1 MHTQALNFSSNSQSE
16 NIVIYYSNIAACHF
30 ELATYFHKEKRTN
43 EREKSLKHYNTSVE
57 LAKVYGMETSDIY
70 LRKLLDRGNVN
81 LMLWQLE
88 AAAKDFEECSHLVKK
103 LYEKPS
109 RIEILIRHSHGHL
122 IRRKIQLGG
131 ISKDET
137 ADLVVKG
144 TEIYEELKNILSP
157 TLLPGNSAKFKQIQR
172 YHMDFLR
179 DFNEDD
185 LKINAKRFYSA
196 YQSVDSENDS
206 SCKPPISESLSSSN
220 DEMEEPQ
227 NFKFPLSIPKDI
239 SGRDLTP
246 TTRCRGSSTSS
257 GFYSMNSSTS
267 DIESVSSLKTNSTS
281 RQYSW
286 SDDDVFAKRQ
296 SSFESAVERMEDM
309 PCTNKRS
316 TLKSRLLK
324 PCANFEVE
332 SLHLEEAK
340 SKRQLTEDYKSNS
353 SDGDLAHKLN
363 ITEYASQFSD
373 ENSRSFEKNRKKY
386 KKGQLEEIVDELEE
400 LIPSVKPRMRTLIRD
415 LDTGEG
421 KYRCDCSSH
430 Q

>member
-1 MHTQALNFSSNSQSE
+1 
-16 NIVIYYSNIAACHF
+16 
-30 ELATYFHKEKRTN
+30 
-43 EREKSLKHYNTSVE
+43 
-57 LAKVYGMETSDIY
+57 
-70 LRKLLDRGNVN
+70 
-81 LMLWQLE
+81 
-88 AAAKDFEECSHLVKK
+88 
-103 LYEKPS
+103 
-109 RIEILIRHSHGHL
+109 
-122 IRRKIQLGG
+122 
-131 ISKDET
+131 
-137 ADLVVKG
+137 
-144 TEIYEELKNILSP
+144 
-157 TLLPGNSAKFKQIQR
+157 
-172 YHMDFLR
+172 MDFLR

-196 YQSVDSENDS
+196 YHSVDSENDS

-227 NFKFPLSIPKDI
+227 HFKLPLSTSKNI

-246 TTRCRGSSTSS
+246 ATRCRGSSTSS
-257 GFYSMNSSTS
+257 GFYSMNSSTT

-309 PCTNKRS
+309 PCTNKSS

-340 SKRQLTEDYKSNS
+340 SKRQLTEDDKSNS
-353 SDGDLAHKLN
+353 SDVDFPHKLN
-363 ITEYASQFSD
+363 ITEYDSQFSD
-373 ENSRSFEKNRKKY
+373 ENSRSFERSRKKY

-415 LDTGEG
+415 LDTGEAELVDDKSG
-421 KYRCDCSSH
+421 RPLVKYND
-430 Q
+430 